1 MFSKVLRFS
10 LSLEMERKGVP
21 DFRSLVSLIFFI
33 ITYLIDF
40 GTCTCAYQGVGK
52 KCLFSGKFGVL
63 CFLETPVLRLA
74 LLPCYWRNEIFRSS
88 WALPLISMAGRI
100 SIKQTHLSLSLSFL
114 SEWLSLSTSYSFKFE
129 FLKYYPGLYQERGAP
144 TRNKDSYDLEQGPL
158 IQSLL
163 QGDNT

>member
-1 MFSKVLRFS
+1 MS
-10 LSLEMERKGVP
+10 LSRKHSTP
-21 DFRSLVSLIFFI
+21 SFPKNEHFLLPHTH
-33 ITYLIDF
+33 TYVCVL
-40 GTCTCAYQGVGK
+40 GGK
-52 KCLFSGKFGVL
+52 KCSFYGKFGVL

>member
-1 MFSKVLRFS
+1 MS
-10 LSLEMERKGVP
+10 LSRKHSTP
-21 DFRSLVSLIFFI
+21 NFPKNEHFLLPLTH
-33 ITYLIDF
+33 TYVCVL
-40 GTCTCAYQGVGK
+40 GGK
-52 KCLFSGKFGVL
+52 KCSFYGKFGVL

-144 TRNKDSYDLEQGPL
+144 TKNKDSYDLEQGPL